1 MKKYRPCAK
10 SAVAIAAALT
20 LLPVAGAWAQ
30 SAANDG
36 TLNLDTV
43 VVTGVAQSGSKMKQS
58 IAVSTVDSESILAA
72 QPQNASDVLASIPGL
87 MVQSSGGAGNANVSV
102 RGLPISAGGSRY
114 LQFQEDGLPVLLFG
128 DIAFG
133 TPDDFLRVDSTLDR
147 VEAVRGGTGSTL
159 TTNGPGGIVNYIS
172 KTGAEQGGS
181 VGLTTGVGYKDER
194 FDFNYGGKL
203 GDKTHYFIGGYFE
216 QGQGPRQ
223 DSSTAI
229 EGGQIKGNITQDL
242 DNGFIRFSFKHLSD
256 QQPLY
261 MPAPV
266 NVSNGQISTI
276 AGIDPR
282 TYTGYSAYMPTDT
295 VVTPNGTKTNLV
307 NSGLTTNVDSYGVE
321 GEFRL
326 GNGWTLNDKFRTAA
340 NSGNWLGFFP
350 GSAVSNAA
358 AGTTYATGPNAG
370 QSYTGAAFQN
380 VAFDVSVNNLGN
392 TTNDAKIYKTFDLSD
407 GAKLTTTAGLFLNV
421 QHVNLTWNFN
431 TYLMQATGSNPALLK
446 NSTTNNYGL
455 IGPGFGG
462 CCSRDIDATYNTTSP
477 YGVVS
482 YEKGALTLDASLRLD
497 NQSASG
503 YYNAATESNN
513 TMSYS
518 PAGAVA
524 IDYSVHHTEYS
535 VGANYLLDKNTAL
548 FARVSSGAAFN
559 ADRIMFNGP
568 LSGSTPIPINTVQ
581 QYEGGIKL
589 KTGNLS
595 SFITLFDAKTS
606 ESNYSATLQQ
616 QSANQYEA
624 KGVEIEEG
632 YRLGHFHL
640 SAGAT
645 ITDSTTTTSTTA
657 SLVGQPANRQAK
669 VVYQA
674 GPSYIDEKFDVGF
687 NITGTSKAPEVD
699 ELPSSPVVWMPAY
712 TLVNMHANY
721 MFDPHTS
728 VSFGVYNLFNT
739 LAYTEVDGLTS
750 ARALNGRN
758 ARLTLKYAF

>member
-1 MKKYRPCAK
+1 MKKYRPSAK

-20 LLPVAGAWAQ
+20 LLPAAGAWAQ

-43 VVTGVAQSGSKMKQS
+43 VVTGVAQGGSKMKQS
-58 IAVSTVDSESILAA
+58 IAVSSVDSETIFAS
-72 QPQNASDVLASIPGL
+72 QPQNASDVLSSIPGL
-87 MVQSSGGAGNANVSV
+87 MVQASGGAGNANASV

-172 KTGAEQGGS
+172 KTGMEQGGS
-181 VGLTTGVGYKDER
+181 VGLTTGVGYKEAR

-203 GDKTHYFIGGYFE
+203 GDKTHYFVGGFFD

-223 DSSTAI
+223 NSASAI
-229 EGGQIKGNITQDL
+229 EGGQIKGNITQEL
-242 DNGFIRFSFKHLSD
+242 DNGFIRFNFKHLAD
-256 QQPLY
+256 QSPLY

-266 NVSNGQISTI
+266 SITNGQINTV
-276 AGIDPR
+276 AGINPR

-295 VVTPNGTKTNLV
+295 VVTNSNASKINSS
-307 NSGLTTNVDSYGVE
+307 NSGLTTRVDSYGVE

-326 GNGWTLNDKFRTAA
+326 GNGWTFNDKFRTAA
-340 NSGNWLGFFP
+340 NSGNWMGWYP
-350 GSAVSNAA
+350 PSGVSAAA

-370 QSYTGAAFQN
+370 KAFTGQSFEN

-392 TTNDAKIYKTFDLSD
+392 TTNDAKVYKNFTLDD
-407 GAKLTTTAGLFLNV
+407 GAKLTATAGLFTNV

-431 TYLMQATGSNPALLK
+431 DYLMQATNSNPALLK
-446 NSTTNNYGL
+446 NSKTNSYGL
-455 IGPGFGG
+455 IGPAFGG
-462 CCSRDIDATYNTTSP
+462 CCSRDINATYNTMAP

-482 YEKGALTLDASLRLD
+482 YEKGALTLDASVRYD
-497 NQSASG
+497 NQTASG
-503 YYNAATESNN
+503 YYNAATLSNN
-513 TMSYS
+513 AMSYS
-518 PAGAVA
+518 PSGAVA

-535 VGANYLLDKNTAL
+535 LGANYLIDKDMAL
-548 FARVSSGAAFN
+548 FGRVSSGAAFN

-568 LSGSTPIPINTVQ
+568 LSGSQAIPINTVD
-581 QYEGGIKL
+581 QYEAGIKL

-595 SFITLFDAKTS
+595 SFITLFDTKTS
-606 ESNYSATLQQ
+606 ESNYSATTQI
-616 QSANQYEA
+616 QSANKYDA
-624 KGVEIEEG
+624 KGFEIEEG
-632 YRLGHFHL
+632 YRLGNFHL
-640 SAGAT
+640 SAGLT
-645 ITDSTTTTSTTA
+645 YTNSNTTSGTNK
-657 SLVGQPANRQAK
+657 GQPANRQPK
-669 VVYQA
+669 VMYQA
-674 GPSYIDEKFDVGF
+674 GPSYINDKFDVGF
-687 NITGTSKAPEVD
+687 NIVGMTKAPEVD
-699 ELPSSPVVWMPAY
+699 ESPVVWLPAY

-721 MFDPHTS
+721 AVDQHTT

-739 LAYTEVDGLTS
+739 LGYTEADGTTA